1 MSCTVRRPLAASFS
15 GGHLPVHPNSLL
27 CPCSVQRPLSLTCL
41 AVLRSLKVLLPLGDT
56 PPAVQAV
63 TRRGLG
69 LAFRSAAAGPGT
81 PGATVWWRVVA
92 STDGIC
98 GSLTGGHLSNSDS
111 RESRR
116 CGFRPLRGRAAPVVF
131 LLGPVCRSPGVSL
144 TGAFGACGGPGF
156 GETSGGIMD
165 GLGGRAWYAGPVCRG
180 RVSLHLFHGSPSAF
194 PPSWRGRAWGRH
206 QGCVRAPGGV
216 SPEGR
221 IWLIL
226 PVVICLSQRL
236 SHACLSISTLLL

>member
-1 MSCTVRRPLAASFS
+1 MVVTYQCTLTPSSV
-15 GGHLPVHPNSLL
+15 
-27 CPCSVQRPLSLTCL
+27 PCSVQRPSLPYLFGGL
-41 AVLRSLKVLLPLGDT
+41 AITEGAA
-56 PPAVQAV
+56 PPRGHPSSGAGCHSP
-63 TRRGLG
+63 GLG
-69 LAFRSAAAGPGT
+69 LAFRSAAACLGT

-98 GSLTGGHLSNSDS
+98 GSLTSGHLSNSDS
-111 RESRR
+111 WESRR

-165 GLGGRAWYAGPVCRG
+165 GLGGRAWYAGAVFRG

-194 PPSWRGRAWGRH
+194 PPFWRGRAWGRH
-206 QGCVRAPGGV
+206 QGCVRAPGASRRRVV
-216 SPEGR
+216 SG
-221 IWLIL
+221 
-226 PVVICLSQRL
+226 
-236 SHACLSISTLLL
+236 